1 MHVLPNSRRV
11 RASDG
16 CADGGA
22 AGLAKAIGSSANKIN
37 TVYDYRHQQRNQERA
52 LEAYRLAG
60 QACRGGADAA
70 AAAAATAAGEE
81 LEEAGAPPLLAGSA
95 IPSPQPLADGALAAA
110 ALRRRGSVL
119 PSGLHGVGDGGGGPL
134 ELGPPPPPPP
144 PRWRQLP
151 AFAGSIVNAAARR
164 LPSRLQPPGRAA
176 SGQQAAYVPAGRRR
190 RSTSPEGAIG
200 DGDRAPR
207 RRTAGVS
214 GRPRTSNVATIT
226 QAELDDLLKQPVAAW
241 KAAYCILY
249 NVDTCASGNLVW
261 LQQRLRDAVRD
272 DDDDAAVV
280 LLD

>member
-1 MHVLPNSRRV
+1 V

-60 QACRGGADAA
+60 QAGRGGAGAAAASAA
-70 AAAAATAAGEE
+70 AAAEE
-81 LEEAGAPPLLAGSA
+81 QEEAGEPPLQPGSA
-95 IPSPQPLADGALAAA
+95 VPSPQPMASGALAAA
-110 ALRRRGSVL
+110 ALRRRGSALL
-119 PSGLHGVGDGGGGPL
+119 PAGLNGDGAGGGGGAL
-134 ELGPPPPPPP
+134 QLGAPPPPP
-144 PRWRQLP
+144 PRWQQLP
-151 AFAGSIVNAAARR
+151 VFVGGIVNAAARR

-176 SGQQAAYVPAGRRR
+176 AGQRVAYVPAGRRR
-190 RSTSPEGAIG
+190 RSNSPEGAIG
-200 DGDRAPR
+200 DGDRPPR

-214 GRPRTSNVATIT
+214 GRPRANNVATIT
-226 QAELDDLLKQPVAAW
+226 QAELDELLQQPVAAW
-241 KAAYCILY
+241 KAAYAILY
-249 NVDTCASGNLVW
+249 NVDSCTSGNLVW

-272 DDDDAAVV
+272 DGDGDAVV